1 MATGRVITRPQMEDQ
16 YKHAMRQRKHKVGET
31 AITFKHAANDFGL
44 VNQIEMT
51 EQMKSWRLLRKS
63 GKIKIE
69 EYNNKTQVIEDINT
83 TLNGKKW
90 YILVVQPTD
99 ENENI
104 AVDPFGLM
112 ILGYMVSGYIY
123 AFDKEV
129 NRDAVYKYVMGIK
142 N

>member
-16 YKHAMRQRKHKVGET
+16 YKHAMRQRKQKVGET

-112 ILGYMVSGYIY
+112 ILGYMVSCYIY